1 MRITDFHK
9 IPYQIGGMVVFS
21 GNAESPRGTKY
32 HFWTLGDELRVTRW
46 GIEKGVKVGR
56 GSRRRRHCGPPCGPR
71 CERRNA
77 NDATF
82 GVGLAR
88 RRTAPAATH

>member
-56 GSRRRRHCGPPCGPR
+56 GIKAPPALR
-71 CERRNA
+71 
-77 NDATF
+77 
-82 GVGLAR
+82 
-88 RRTAPAATH
+88 AAVWAKVRKAKRK